1 MLALYVYMYMANHFP
16 QSIIYNF
23 VAYIQY
29 DVLKIKFKLYVM
41 IRNQFDSMFRQKIIK
56 KKIIYLIFLN
66 QQLLVELID
75 IFSP

>member
-1 MLALYVYMYMANHFP
+1 
-16 QSIIYNF
+16 
-23 VAYIQY
+23 
-29 DVLKIKFKLYVM
+29 M

-66 QQLLVELID
+66 QQLLFELID

>member
-1 MLALYVYMYMANHFP
+1 
-16 QSIIYNF
+16 
-23 VAYIQY
+23 
-29 DVLKIKFKLYVM
+29 M